1 MESEKSVVRIYSDG
15 SCRGNPG
22 AGGWGAV
29 ILYTDEPA
37 VELSGGDPSTTNNR
51 MELLGAIEALEHVSV
66 RYTRAEERKAKQVHC
81 TTDSKYVKDGITL
94 WIKNW
99 VKKAWLTSKGK
110 PVANQ
115 ELWRCLHELDQEL
128 SVQWHWVKGHNGHP
142 HNERADQLA
151 KAAVLQWTRSVDSL
165 PQKKS
170 CAVKGK

>member
-29 ILYTDEPA
+29 ILYIDEPV

-66 RYTRAEERKAKQVHC
+66 RRGGAKPEERKTLQVHC

-115 ELWRCLHELDQEL
+115 ELWRRLHELDQEL
-128 SVQWHWVKGHNGHP
+128 SVQWHWVKAHNGHP
-142 HNERADQLA
+142 QNERADRLA
-151 KAAVLQWTRSVDSL
+151 KAAV
-165 PQKKS
+165 PHKS
-170 CAVKGK
+170 CTGKGK